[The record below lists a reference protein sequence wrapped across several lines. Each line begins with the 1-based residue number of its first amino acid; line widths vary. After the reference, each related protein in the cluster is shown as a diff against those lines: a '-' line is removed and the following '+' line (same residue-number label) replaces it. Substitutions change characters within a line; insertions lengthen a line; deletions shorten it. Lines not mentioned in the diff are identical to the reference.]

1 MKAIFL
7 SGRLTRDPEIKEVTD
22 KKTKVADFTIANN
35 ERDSENGEFFDI
47 VCWDKTAEFVE
58 NYLKKGQKVIIQGSF
73 QNESYKDK
81 EGNTRY
87 HFRVTAHNIEFES

>member
-7 SGRLTRDPEIKEVTD
+7 TGRLTRDPEIKEVTD
-22 KKTKVADFTIANN
+22 KKTKVANFTIANN
-35 ERDSENGEFFDI
+35 EHDEDGEFYDV
-47 VCWDKTAEFVE
+47 VCWDKTAEYVE
-58 NYLKKGQKVIIQGSF
+58 NYLKKGQKIVIQGTY

-87 HFRVTAHNIEFES
+87 HFRITAHSIDFMS